1 MVLGDNSAEQ
11 QSRDVTRD
19 AIASGGFTHNPSEN
33 RTGTRSDR
41 AFLREHDS
49 ALGSNKIGMVVLHS
63 ICSAR
68 FTALAINGCER
79 FLLFFYCFACWAAF
93 WLIRATE
100 GPERFFMVGWCT
112 GFVLSPLKLLGLR
125 WAGVIKH
132 IGAVGLAVAL
142 LASLALLLKPL
153 DMAHSSSRTDV
164 T

>member
-1 MVLGDNSAEQ
+1 VTQSHPAVLLT
-11 QSRDVTRD
+11 TRV
-19 AIASGGFTHNPSEN
+19 
-33 RTGTRSDR
+33 R
-41 AFLREHDS
+41 
-49 ALGSNKIGMVVLHS
+49 
-63 ICSAR
+63 
-68 FTALAINGCER
+68 TALALGLTALFFANTILHWGQTKSGWL
-79 FLLFFYCFACWAAF
+79 FSTAFAVHGSLLWRLMAANVFFYCFACWAAF